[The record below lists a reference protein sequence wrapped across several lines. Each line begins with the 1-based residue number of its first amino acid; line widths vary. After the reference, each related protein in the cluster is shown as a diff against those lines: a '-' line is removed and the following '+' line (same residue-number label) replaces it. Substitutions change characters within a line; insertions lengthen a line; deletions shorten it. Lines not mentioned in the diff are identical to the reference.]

1 MPKRNGP
8 ATFEDAQ
15 RIADNRPATAEDL
28 RAIGRKNG
36 LEQAGLF
43 AKYCIGPDPSKLM
56 PVQEWR
62 RIFETDMLPKNLA
75 KMRAGGWSEEQ
86 IAVYLPSLHG
96 ELDAMLLSYAEYG
109 LISRPAEDHKV

>member
-1 MPKRNGP
+1 MSKSGGG

-15 RIADNRPATAEDL
+15 RIADNRQATVEDL

-62 RIFETDMLPKNLA
+62 RIFDTDVLPKNLA
-75 KMRAGGWSEEQ
+75 KMCAAGVSEDEL
-86 IAVYLPSLHG
+86 AVYLAALRG
-96 ELDAMLLSYAEYG
+96 ELDAMLLAYADHG
-109 LISRPAEDHKV
+109 LLRA

>member
-15 RIADNRPATAEDL
+15 RIADNRQATVEDL

-56 PVQEWR
+56 PAKEWR
-62 RIFETDMLPKNLA
+62 RIFDTDVLPKNLA
-75 KMRAGGWSEEQ
+75 TMLAGGWTEDQ
-86 IAVYLPSLHG
+86 IAIYLPALHG

-109 LISRPAEDHKV
+109 LL